1 MLDRDKERVIAEVTH
16 RMVERYSGN
25 AGKTEQLLFDTLYEE
40 LRRLETEKDRREAK
54 AMASHYG
61 HMQSE
66 AAKASPD
73 RQREMLREISRHFAE
88 EVSGHFD
95 PRVYNLA
102 TRIVPKALT
111 VLLNTMSPLKL
122 LRAIPGGLDTMEDQL
137 EIQGETE
144 AIRKLA
150 GLGTTVLVST
160 HQSNLDS
167 ITLGWGV
174 YRLGLPPYTYGAGL
188 NLFSN
193 RIIGFFMHNLG
204 AYKVDRRK
212 KAALYKEV
220 LKTYAGCS
228 MELGY
233 HNMFFPGGTRSRS
246 GAVEQKLKM
255 GLLGM
260 GLDAYIHNLAAGR
273 DKPDIFVVPC
283 TMNYQLI
290 LEAETLIDDWLKE
303 VGKSRYIITD
313 DEFSEPKVVLDFVR
327 KLFSLDSKIHF
338 TICRPLDVFGNLV
351 DEEGRSI
358 DNRGRVIDRARY
370 VFRDGKP
377 AFDRQRD
384 MEYTRELSDSIVR
397 EFHRDTVI
405 KPTNLV
411 SFAVIE
417 HLREQNPEMDVYR
430 LLRTGGKDESIPLP
444 AAYERIERT
453 LKALRRLESR
463 GRIRLDKTLARNDT
477 VLIASVALAHF
488 ASFHRRPALVR
499 RGDRLFPYD
508 RKLLLYYHN
517 RLVGFDLGD
526 GEGAHEH
533 HR

>member
-1 MLDRDKERVIAEVTH
+1 MLDKDKERVIVEVTH
-16 RMVERYSGN
+16 RMVERYGGDP
-25 AGKTEQLLFDTLYEE
+25 ATVERMLFDTLYEE
-40 LRRLETEKDRREAK
+40 RQRLEADRGHGEAK
-54 AMASHYG
+54 SLAPYYNRI
-61 HMQSE
+61 QSE
-66 AAKASPD
+66 AARSGPD
-73 RQREMLREISRHFAE
+73 RHRELLRELSRHFAD

-102 TRIVPKALT
+102 TRVVPRALSI
-111 VLLNTMSPLKL
+111 LLNTMSPLKL
-122 LRAIPGGLDTMEDQL
+122 LQAIPRGFGTMEDQL

-144 AIRKLA
+144 AFKKLA
-150 GLGTTVLVST
+150 KLGTTVLVST

-174 YRLGLPPYTYGAGL
+174 NRLGLPPYTYGAGL

-193 RIIGFFMHNLG
+193 RVIGFFMHNLG

-212 KAALYKEV
+212 KAALYKDV
-220 LKTYAGCS
+220 LKTYAGCT
-228 MELGY
+228 MEMGY

-260 GLDAYIHNLAAGR
+260 GLDAYIHNLFAGKE
-273 DKPDIFVVPC
+273 KPDIFVIPC

-313 DEFSEPKVVLDFVR
+313 DEFSEPKVVFDFIR

-338 TICRPLDVFGNLV
+338 TICRPLDVFGNIV
-351 DEEGRSI
+351 DDEGRSL
-358 DNRGRVIDRARY
+358 DSRGRVIDRARY
-370 VFRDGKP
+370 VFRDGRP
-377 AFDRQRD
+377 ALDRQRD
-384 MEYTRELSDSIVR
+384 MEYTRELGCSIVE

-411 SFAVIE
+411 SFAIIE
-417 HLREQNPEMDVYR
+417 YLREQNPEMDLYHM
-430 LLRTGGKDESIPLP
+430 LRTSGGEDSIPLP
-444 AAYERIERT
+444 EAYDRIERALKT
-453 LKALRRLESR
+453 LRGLAQK
-463 GRIRLDKTLARNDT
+463 GRIRLDRTLARKDI
-477 VLIASVALAHF
+477 VLIVSEALAHF
-488 ASFHRRPALVR
+488 NSFHRRPALTR
-499 RGDRLFPYD
+499 RGDRLFPSN

-517 RLVGFDLGD
+517 RLVGFDMGD
-526 GEGAHEH
+526 GKGRHEH
-533 HR
+533 HQ